1 MIKNDLVENESLV
14 VDSNNTINQVTIL
27 HSRLR
32 RTNASAYLIVLTASD
47 SLFLITLLLVL
58 FQIDFYSFYSCTLI
72 EYLLSTSASVSSWSI
87 AGLTIERFSAIVYP
101 LRHVTYGHIDRL
113 KLIICW
119 LPIPF
124 IYNLIYFL
132 GLEVNEITDDRKCKI
147 TEGVSGSI
155 LTVIDIAL
163 NYMFPCI
170 TVVALNFLTASNIT
184 SASNYFGSYNNTK
197 EKNIF
202 LTEKCSETKKGTSI
216 NGIGTS
222 LNHKTSSIYLTRR
235 VKGSGKK
242 NIGTTR
248 ILWVVPFVYII
259 LNTPY
264 YTFQIIDRITEGAVT
279 NYFINSKNPF
289 FVIFNNVLLYL
300 YYFNFASDVLV
311 YAFSSKMFRKTVVS
325 VWKKI
330 TCQKLSNNVNNINNI
345 HFSNYTRTPR
355 KPLSEIDALEHNFIK
370 KESISCY
377 DVYSAKKNCRL
388 KNDN

>member
-1 MIKNDLVENESLV
+1 FSYYQVGMIKNDLVENESLV

-101 LRHVTYGHIDRL
+101 LRHVT
-113 KLIICW
+113 
-119 LPIPF
+119 
-124 IYNLIYFL
+124 
-132 GLEVNEITDDRKCKI
+132 ITDDRKCKI